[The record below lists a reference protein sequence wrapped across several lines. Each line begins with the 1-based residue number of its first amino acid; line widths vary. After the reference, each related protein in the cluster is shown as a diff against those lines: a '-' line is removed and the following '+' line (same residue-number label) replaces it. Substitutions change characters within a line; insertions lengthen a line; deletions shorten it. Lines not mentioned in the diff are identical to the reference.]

1 MSPAGSGQGTPVSGG
16 AAPCGI
22 LAPED
27 YVAYGYVTGTA
38 TATQADIAITIA
50 EDAIA
55 AFLNTAL
62 CPTQITEPER
72 HTWPGYQLWRR
83 GPMPLQLQKDR
94 IITVDLVTTI
104 HEDDKCGCE
113 TSSYTGC
120 HYIKDAATGIIEV
133 NDDCWAGACEC
144 CTCSEEAF
152 MVDITYTYGFTAAQ
166 MASTTSDGR
175 TVRFWIAQWA
185 MEILNALMGLPS
197 AITTSGVIQWASMN
211 YSERLASVTN
221 TIFGSSPLANAMA
234 SGLRRLGIKRAIKFG
249 SRR

>member
-16 AAPCGI
+16 VTPCGI
-22 LAPED
+22 LATSE
-27 YVAYGYVTGTA
+27 YVTYNLVTGTA
-38 TATQADIAITIA
+38 TSAQVDIAVTIA

-55 AFLNTAL
+55 AFLGTAL
-62 CPTQITEPER
+62 CPTQIIER
-72 HTWPGYQLWRR
+72 HTWPGLQLWRR
-83 GPMPLQLQKDR
+83 GPRPLQLTKDR
-94 IITVDLVTTI
+94 IISVDLVTTI
-104 HEDDKCGCE
+104 HEDDKCDCE

-120 HYIKDAATGIIEV
+120 HYIKDADSGIIEV

-144 CTCSEEAF
+144 CSCSEEAF

-175 TVRFWIAQWA
+175 TVRFWIAIWA
-185 MEILNALMGLPS
+185 AEILNALMGLPS

-221 TIFGSSPLANAMA
+221 TIFGSSPLANAMVL
-234 SGLRRLGIKRAIKFG
+234 SLRRLNIKRAIKFG
-249 SRR
+249 GRR